1 MDCVSEEVVKEE
13 IVQAWVLVKCSFDV
27 TQESDKK
34 FDVKD
39 HISGSLKF

>member
-27 TQESDKK
+27 AQESEKV
-34 FDVKD
+34 DVKD
-39 HISGSLKF
+39 HISGILK